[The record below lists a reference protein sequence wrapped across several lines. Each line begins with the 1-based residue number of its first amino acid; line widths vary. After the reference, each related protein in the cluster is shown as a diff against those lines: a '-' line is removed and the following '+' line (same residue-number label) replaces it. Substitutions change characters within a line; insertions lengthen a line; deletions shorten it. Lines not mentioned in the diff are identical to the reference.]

1 MEFALKSNTGGV
13 PRVLDRRISNA
24 GSVADIR
31 KRDPQQIFKSG
42 GITKFSTLG
51 SQNAI
56 SYVPIAYP
64 PPKKEAGTQ
73 TGTGTETGTG
83 TGPDKPLLGKTQSEA
98 SKQALAEGLLGTT
111 QSEASKIAMGV
122 RKVMQD
128 EKEQEKEAQAQAQAK
143 ADEESANAVEPSEE
157 PPYYLPQ
164 EQEQMDAMILF
175 LKQRYGEKETRK
187 EVDFILKDSKNF
199 SSAVE
204 KAMEINK
211 MIYEYYKDKG
221 KNESVLNTLKGLASW
236 VLDKAVGFGTGKID
250 FGGKG
255 EGMPREI
262 AGGIATEVAKEGIN
276 QLKKIIQSS
285 LLKQESYED
294 TMRAVQNTLFSLK
307 PGWKAKWEKLLAKQK
322 AEARKHFAEFIGQM
336 GGSDGM
342 DIFEKEGR
350 LKNLKRLG
358 NQVIAEYKKYQ
369 NKEISI
375 GDWKNSSAREDYD
388 VNYAEY
394 TKKYGSP
401 GFGSDPLK
409 WDEDK
414 TNRSKE
420 EETKRSKEAEAK
432 RKEEEAKR
440 EEEEANRKEGES
452 MLKGGKK
459 KAEPKKRKV
468 RKSMPMKI

>member
-98 SKQALAEGLLGTT
+98 SKEALAEGLLGTT

-143 ADEESANAVEPSEE
+143 AEEESNNAVQPSHD

-164 EQEQMDAMILF
+164 EQAQLDEMKQF
-175 LKQRYGEKETRK
+175 LKQRYGEKETRR
-187 EVDFILKDSKNF
+187 EVDFIDKDSKNF
-199 SSAVE
+199 SLAVE
-204 KAMEINK
+204 KAKEIGRQINEWKQKDLGKEDLTNK
-211 MIYEYYKDKG
+211 LK
-221 KNESVLNTLKGLASW
+221 SVAGW
-236 VLDKAVGFGTGKID
+236 FLDKVVAFGTGKID
-250 FGGKG
+250 FKTKDEDKPKGPDGKIDKSKINQPKEVSLG
-255 EGMPREI
+255 L
-262 AGGIATEVAKEGIN
+262 ATELAKEGIN
-276 QLKKIIQSS
+276 ELKNLVKQTY
-285 LLKQESYED
+285 LKPESYEA
-294 TMRAVQNTLFSLK
+294 TMTAIQNTIFAQK
-307 PGWKAKWEKLLAKQK
+307 PDWKAKWNALLSAEIEKNKK
-322 AEARKHFAEFIGQM
+322 M
-336 GGSDGM
+336 M
-342 DIFEKEGR
+342 KEYIMKFG
-350 LKNLKRLG
+350 
-358 NQVIAEYKKYQ
+358 
-369 NKEISI
+369 
-375 GDWKNSSAREDYD
+375 EDD
-388 VNYAEY
+388 QIPDAV
-394 TKKYGSP
+394 KDKVP
-401 GFGSDPLK
+401 FGY
-409 WDEDK
+409 
-414 TNRSKE
+414 
-420 EETKRSKEAEAK
+420 
-432 RKEEEAKR
+432 
-440 EEEEANRKEGES
+440 
-452 MLKGGKK
+452 MGGKK
-459 KAEPKKRKV
+459 KDAEPEPKKRKI

>member
-73 TGTGTETGTG
+73 TDTGTGTDKPILPGKSMDTGTGTETEPAPEKSLIGG
-83 TGPDKPLLGKTQSEA
+83 EGGKQSEE
-98 SKQALAEGLLGTT
+98 SI
-111 QSEASKIAMGV
+111 SES
-122 RKVMQD
+122 
-128 EKEQEKEAQAQAQAK
+128 
-143 ADEESANAVEPSEE
+143 AVEPSEE
-157 PPYYLPQ
+157 PPYYLPG

-175 LKQRYGEKETRK
+175 LKQRYGEKETRR
-187 EVDFILKDSKNF
+187 ERDLIIKDSTNF

-307 PGWKAKWEKLLAKQK
+307 PGWKAKWEKLLAKQR
-322 AEARKHFAEFIGQM
+322 AEAKKHFAEFIGQM
-336 GGSDGM
+336 GGGDGM
-342 DIFEKEGR
+342 DIFDKEGR

-358 NQVIAEYKKYQ
+358 NEVIAQYKKYQ

-375 GDWKNSSAREDYD
+375 GDWRNSSAREDYD

-420 EETKRSKEAEAK
+420 EETKRSKEAEAN
-432 RKEEEAKR
+432 RKEA
-440 EEEEANRKEGES
+440 EANRKEGES

-459 KAEPKKRKV
+459 KAEPKKRKI
-468 RKSMPMKI
+468 RKSVPIKI